1 MSGEQEIPILLS
13 LILPDLE
20 YSPLSYRTRGE
31 QSNHCTNEAVKIKKI
46 MCIKLLS
53 EYNIEKQKPSNIYF
67 GRSYKHVYANDKLQ
81 EMCFFRIKTC
91 R

>member
-1 MSGEQEIPILLS
+1 VVKQEIAILLF

-20 YSPLSYRTRGE
+20 YSPLSYLTRGE
-31 QSNHCTNEAVKIKKI
+31 QSNHCTNEAVNIKKI
-46 MCIKLLS
+46 VCIKLLS
-53 EYNIEKQKPSNIYF
+53 ENNIEKQKPSNIYF
-67 GRSYKHVYANDKLQ
+67 ARSYKHVYANDKLQ